1 LFYLLNAPGFSAGML
16 TAGHEPYCRR
26 TKIMTENYL
35 DLMQFYSTLSP
46 RETRKGEKRLGGT
59 CPDD

>member
-1 LFYLLNAPGFSAGML
+1 ML

-35 DLMQFYSTLSP
+35 DFDAILLDFIAARVPQ
-46 RETRKGEKRLGGT
+46 R
-59 CPDD
+59 